1 MTSPTEIS
9 VQQLLRLIGTQQSPL
24 IIDVRI
30 DDDYD
35 DDPTIIPTAKRW
47 RFDDIETLVPWLENQ
62 SDHRGNSV
70 VIYCQKGLKISQ
82 GAAAILRT
90 FSIHAETLEGGHF
103 AWRDAGA
110 PMVDASKIPL
120 TAGKA
125 HSVWVTKQRPKIDRI
140 ACPWF
145 IKRFIDPDAQFLFVA
160 PSQVE
165 LVAEKF
171 NATPFDVPNVFWSH
185 RDDLCTFDTMLAEF
199 GLHTEALSKM
209 SVIIRGADTN
219 CHNLAPEC
227 KGLMAISLGMSR
239 MYKNDLEQLDA
250 GMLVYDALYR
260 WARDASSEG
269 HNSSQDGSTR

>member
-9 VQQLLRLIGTQQSPL
+9 VQQLSRLIGTPQCPV

-30 DDDYD
+30 DDDFAD
-35 DDPTIIPTAKRW
+35 APTLIPTAKRW
-47 RFDDIETLVPWLENQ
+47 RFDNIEAIAPALL
-62 SDHRGNSV
+62 DKSV

-90 FSIHAETLEGGHF
+90 FSINAETLEGGHF

-110 PMVDASKIPL
+110 PFVDANKIPINE
-120 TAGKA
+120 GKS

-145 IKRFIDPDAQFLFVA
+145 IRRFIDPNAQFLYVA
-160 PSQVE
+160 PSQVQ

-171 NATPFDVPNVFWSH
+171 NATPFDVADVFWTH
-185 RDDLCTFDTMLAEF
+185 RGDHCTFDTMLSEF
-199 GLHTEALSKM
+199 GLQSDALIKM
-209 SVIIRGADTN
+209 ADIIRGADTN
-219 CHNLAPEC
+219 CHNLAAEC
-227 KGLMAISLGMSR
+227 EGLLAISLGLSR

-250 GMLVYDALYR
+250 GMLIYDALYR
-260 WARDASSEG
+260 WARDASNER
-269 HNSSQDGSTR
+269 HNSSQDKSSS